1 MTGPDPSAPP
11 PTRLRVALVVSR
23 FNSLVTEQ
31 LLEGARE
38 HLVARGVSAGR
49 IAVYHVPGAWEL
61 PQAAQRIANSGRHD
75 ALVALGCVIRGETAH
90 FELVAAQ
97 ANEGLGQVALAAP
110 IPVVFGV
117 LATNDAD
124 QAMAR
129 AGRADADKGAEFA
142 QAALEMAALYQSL
155 AGPSDQA
162 RRRWQVLVRPDDESP
177 ANEPLANDD
186 PPANAGPPAAAE
198 PPDDAIP
205 APTGPSRQKRDRSR
219 SRAWFLHVHYR
230 WEAERGAL
238 TPAQALAKTL
248 ARRRVAPRRVPYL
261 ERLVRA
267 FGDNQTRIDQAVE
280 AALDNWRMDRLS
292 LMDRGVL
299 RLGATEIVCMPEVP
313 GRVVLQESVRL
324 ADQYG
329 GDESPR
335 FVNGVLAGVLRRERP
350 R

>member
-1 MTGPDPSAPP
+1 MTRPDPSAPRP
-11 PTRLRVALVVSR
+11 LRVALVVAR

-38 HLVARGVSAGR
+38 HLLAQGVSADR
-49 IAVYHVPGAWEL
+49 IAVYRVPGAWEL

-75 ALVALGCVIRGETAH
+75 TLVAIGCVIRGETAH

-117 LATNDAD
+117 LATDDAE

-129 AGRADADKGAEFA
+129 AGPDDADKGAEFA
-142 QAALEMAALYQSL
+142 QAALEMAALYKSFSR
-155 AGPSDQA
+155 PSDEA
-162 RRRWQVLVRPDDESP
+162 RRRWQVLVRPDDKAP
-177 ANEPLANDD
+177 
-186 PPANAGPPAAAE
+186 AGPKL
-198 PPDDAIP
+198 
-205 APTGPSRQKRDRSR
+205 SREKRDRSR

-230 WEAERGAL
+230 WETERGTL
-238 TPAQALAKTL
+238 TPDQALSKTL

-261 ERLVRA
+261 ERLVRE
-267 FGDNQTRIDQAVE
+267 FGENQTRIDE
-280 AALDNWRMDRLS
+280 ALTTALDNWRMDRLS

-299 RLGATEIVCMPEVP
+299 RLGTTEIVCMPEVP
-313 GRVVLQESVRL
+313 GKVVLQESVRL

-329 GDESPR
+329 GSESPR
-335 FVNGVLAGVLRRERP
+335 FVNGVLAGVLRSERP
-350 R
+350 Q

>member
-1 MTGPDPSAPP
+1 MKRPDPPARRP
-11 PTRLRVALVVSR
+11 LRVALVVAR
-23 FNSLVTEQ
+23 FNSLVTER

-38 HLVARGVSAGR
+38 LLLSQGVSADR
-49 IAVYHVPGAWEL
+49 IAVYRVPGAWEL
-61 PQAAQRIANSGRHD
+61 PQAAQRIANSGRYD
-75 ALVALGCVIRGETAH
+75 ALVAIGCVIRGETTH

-117 LATNDAD
+117 LATDDAE

-129 AGRADADKGAEFA
+129 AGQGDADKGAEFA
-142 QAALEMAALYQSL
+142 QAALDMASLYNSL
-155 AGPSDQA
+155 SRPSDEA
-162 RRRWQVLVRPDDESP
+162 RRRRQVLVRPDDNAP
-177 ANEPLANDD
+177 
-186 PPANAGPPAAAE
+186 AGPK
-198 PPDDAIP
+198 I
-205 APTGPSRQKRDRSR
+205 SREKRDRSR

-238 TPAQALAKTL
+238 TPAQALSKTL

-261 ERLVRA
+261 ERLVRE
-267 FGDNQTRIDQAVE
+267 FEENQTRIDEALT

-299 RLGATEIVCMPEVP
+299 RLGTTEIVCMPEVA
-313 GRVVLQESVRL
+313 GKVVLQESVRL

-329 GDESPR
+329 GAESPR
-335 FVNGVLAGVLRRERP
+335 FVNGVLAGVLRNERP

>member
-1 MTGPDPSAPP
+1 MKPSEPSAPR
-11 PTRLRVALVVSR
+11 RLRVALLAAR

-38 HLVARGVSAGR
+38 HLLDQGVSAGR
-49 IAVYHVPGAWEL
+49 IAVYRVPGAWEL
-61 PQAAQRIANSGRHD
+61 PQAAQQIANSGKHD
-75 ALVALGCVIRGETAH
+75 ALVAIGCVIRGETAH

-117 LATNDAD
+117 LATDDAE

-129 AGRADADKGAEFA
+129 ASRDAADQGAEFA
-142 QAALEMAALYQSL
+142 QAALDMVALYRTLS
-155 AGPSDQA
+155 GPSDKA
-162 RRRWQVLVRPDDESP
+162 RRRWKVLVRADG
-177 ANEPLANDD
+177 D
-186 PPANAGPPAAAE
+186 PPVRLHAPAKSK
-198 PPDDAIP
+198 
-205 APTGPSRQKRDRSR
+205 PSRAQRDRSR

-238 TPAQALAKTL
+238 SPAQALSATL

-261 ERLVRA
+261 ERLVRE
-267 FGDNQTRIDQAVE
+267 FGANQTRIDDAVA

-299 RLGATEIVCMPEVP
+299 RLGTTEIVCVP
-313 GRVVLQESVRL
+313 DVQGKVVLQESVRL

-329 GDESPR
+329 GNESAR
-335 FVNGVLAGVLRRERP
+335 FVNGVLAGVLRTERMQ
-350 R
+350 